1 MGAPGKRKGWTLG
14 AYFVRLTLFCRP
26 PGCIARRCAGTTADG
41 SQVLVVPKEASKRIW
56 TALILALIGD
66 QFSFSEEVVRSDD
79 DVR

>member
-1 MGAPGKRKGWTLG
+1 
-14 AYFVRLTLFCRP
+14 
-26 PGCIARRCAGTTADG
+26 
-41 SQVLVVPKEASKRIW
+41 VLVVPKEASKRIW